1 MYVKG
6 FKNFKCL
13 WYKHPRFALSCGSKS
28 LNSDKDVLQLTNDC
42 KGFEIVEIY
51 VKHVIDVPIIGEE
64 FVNEGGSDFVTIDDS
79 DSGGE
84 GDVQRKGVGDVS
96 DANAQGE
103 CDHVVVADVEGEG
116 DVVVVHGEGDTNSF
130 EDEDYVAEEN
140 SNNEYTSM
148 EDSDYEENWDWTI
161 VLDTDLFGETKP
173 PFSHPPPGTT
183 IIILRPMWLPVIAP
197 LGSQASHATLPISQ
211 TSFGR
216 STCHNVSESTP
227 QTMYQS
233 PRKKT
238 CLDVE

>member
-1 MYVKG
+1 M
-6 FKNFKCL
+6 
-13 WYKHPRFALSCGSKS
+13 SCGSKS

-116 DVVVVHGEGDTNSF
+116 DVVVVH
-130 EDEDYVAEEN
+130 V
-140 SNNEYTSM
+140 
-148 EDSDYEENWDWTI
+148 
-161 VLDTDLFGETKP
+161 
-173 PFSHPPPGTT
+173 
-183 IIILRPMWLPVIAP
+183 
-197 LGSQASHATLPISQ
+197 
-211 TSFGR
+211 
-216 STCHNVSESTP
+216 
-227 QTMYQS
+227 
-233 PRKKT
+233 
-238 CLDVE
+238 

>member
-1 MYVKG
+1 MQAYRG
-6 FKNFKCL
+6 TQTQGAYLSL
-13 WYKHPRFALSCGSKS
+13 WDVHSSSKYHVCE
-28 LNSDKDVLQLTNDC
+28 SDKDVLQLTNDC

-116 DVVVVHGEGDTNSF
+116 DVVVVHGECDAQGEGHVQGEGDTNSF

-227 QTMYQS
+227 QTMY
-233 PRKKT
+233 
-238 CLDVE
+238 